1 MKTKSPTTG
10 GFTLVEIMIV
20 IAIIGMLAAIA
31 IPNYVEA
38 RNKAYTQTCISNLR
52 NIDGAVQQW
61 AAEER
66 KDDHQTV
73 AYADIS
79 MYLRNTPICPSG
91 GKGFEDSYTLTT
103 VEARP
108 VCQKRPER
116 HQMQQ

>member
-1 MKTKSPTTG
+1 MKTKSQTTS

-20 IAIIGMLAAIA
+20 IAIIGMLAAVA

-38 RNKAYTQTCISNLR
+38 RKKAYAQTCIANLR

-73 AYADIS
+73 AYNDIS
-79 MYLRNTPICPSG
+79 MYLRNTPVCPSG
-91 GKGFEDSYTLTT
+91 GTTFEDSYTLTT
-103 VEARP
+103 VETRP
-108 VCQKRPER
+108 ACQKQPER
-116 HQMQQ
+116 HKMQ